1 MNHYNVQRHHESHER
16 TEKQKSVV
24 ATKAD
29 SAGSVKTK
37 IEKKVFKYT
46 CDICGKFFENMNKYN
61 LQCHLE

>member
-1 MNHYNVQRHHESHER
+1 MCTKCGKVFINMNHYNVQRHESHKR

-37 IEKKVFKYT
+37 IEQ
-46 CDICGKFFENMNKYN
+46 KFSSILVTFVGNF
-61 LQCHLE
+61 LRT